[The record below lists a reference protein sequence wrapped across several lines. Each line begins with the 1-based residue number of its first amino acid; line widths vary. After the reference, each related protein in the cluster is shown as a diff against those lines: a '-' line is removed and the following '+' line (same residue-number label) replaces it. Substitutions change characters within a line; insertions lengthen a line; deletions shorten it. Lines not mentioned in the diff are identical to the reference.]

1 VIGDERLD
9 NIHFG
14 DPATLGKLFRG
25 ERWRGRDNLRVTFR
39 PGWTWRELPSALVPI
54 GEAALLIAA
63 LLVLLSAIWFG
74 PVSLLIAAF
83 TAGLALSASIARAV
97 KMVVSGRL
105 RGATA
110 IAQATAVAVTYDLAR
125 AAALLGR
132 AGHHRRTKPVEAR
145 LPV

>member
-1 VIGDERLD
+1 
-9 NIHFG
+9 
-14 DPATLGKLFRG
+14 
-25 ERWRGRDNLRVTFR
+25 
-39 PGWTWRELPSALVPI
+39 VPI